1 MSLITDLQ
9 MPPTQVTNDKSHE
22 LFLIRHAT
30 TDMAGTLCGQIDP
43 PLNAM
48 GREQAS
54 SLALLLRS
62 RDVRRLYTSDL
73 QHTVQTARPLAQL
86 WAVPIVKRAD
96 LREISFGNWE
106 GRRWSEV
113 RTCGPD
119 IRAMGSSPELGAPGG
134 ETFARFRAR
143 ILLALKRTIADSN
156 GYTSAIVT
164 HLGVMRVLLT
174 ELTSTGAIWDPQRR
188 IDYCAVYRFLV
199 SGSSLHLCDEL
210 RARE

>member
-1 MSLITDLQ
+1 MEPVSRRSGFA
-9 MPPTQVTNDKSHE
+9 PPQRRSRGVYWSIFIRAFNE

-113 RTCGPD
+113 RTCVPD
-119 IRAMGSSPELGAPGG
+119 IRAMGS
-134 ETFARFRAR
+134 
-143 ILLALKRTIADSN
+143 
-156 GYTSAIVT
+156 
-164 HLGVMRVLLT
+164 
-174 ELTSTGAIWDPQRR
+174 
-188 IDYCAVYRFLV
+188 
-199 SGSSLHLCDEL
+199 
-210 RARE
+210 